1 MRLSAEEMGGYA
13 CRTLAGMI
21 SRLGVEGTVEVAGTP
36 QGLRLKITAADPARL
51 IGRRGR
57 ILDNLEY
64 LLGRALAY
72 KSENPPRVRLELDGY
87 ERKAEPRRER
97 DEGPGEPAE
106 GNPVEQAVGEPGG
119 DRGYDRGER
128 GERGGRGGRG
138 RRGRGGEPGGE
149 RRGGRPGERGG
160 DPRLR
165 QLALDAAKEVKRWGE
180 AKTLGPY
187 PLPDRRT
194 IHLTLKDDPEIEA
207 QSGEELPDG
216 RKSITI
222 RLRDKT
228 NPAAAPT
235 GETAPGN
242 DE

>member
-1 MRLSAEEMGGYA
+1 M
-13 CRTLAGMI
+13 T
-21 SRLGVEGTVEVAGTP
+21 GVQTC
-36 QGLRLKITAADPARL
+36 
-51 IGRRGR
+51 
-57 ILDNLEY
+57 
-64 LLGRALAY
+64 AL
-72 KSENPPRVRLELDGY
+72 PIF
-87 ERKAEPRRER
+87 
-97 DEGPGEPAE
+97 
-106 GNPVEQAVGEPGG
+106 
-119 DRGYDRGER
+119 
-128 GERGGRGGRG
+128 
-138 RRGRGGEPGGE
+138 
-149 RRGGRPGERGG
+149 
-160 DPRLR
+160 
-165 QLALDAAKEVKRWGE
+165 
-180 AKTLGPY
+180 GPY